1 MREYTTKSLLVVD
14 CHNSPFEERYDF
26 MKNIGKQLWKI
37 IETIAHAVLA
47 FCFRLIHKELTD
59 DAFAAF
65 MQFVKFGMVGV
76 SNTIISYVLY
86 AASLIIFKRLAIL
99 PRTNYLA
106 AQVISFVLSVA
117 WSFYWNNK
125 LVFVV
130 EEGKERSVWKTLLK
144 TYVSY
149 SFTGLFLNTI
159 LLVVWVDCL
168 HFSEFLAPIINL
180 LVNVPINF
188 LINKF
193 WAFRV
198 KDEY

>member
-1 MREYTTKSLLVVD
+1 
-14 CHNSPFEERYDF
+14 
-26 MKNIGKQLWKI
+26 MKKVGTQLWKI

-59 DAFAAF
+59 EAFAAF
-65 MQFVKFGMVGV
+65 MQFVKFGLVGV

-86 AASLIIFKRLAIL
+86 VASLLIFKKMAIL
-99 PRTNYLA
+99 PGTDYLA

-159 LLVVWVDCL
+159 LLVLWVDCL

-180 LVNVPINF
+180 LINVPINF

-193 WAFRV
+193 WAFKTQGDR
-198 KDEY
+198 EG